1 MVLSGARA
9 QETRRYPP
17 LSLGTSHVYS
27 TTLLNTTHVCTLVAH
42 PAGTLS
48 SHLICQTIHN

>member
-9 QETRRYPP
+9 RETRRYPS
-17 LSLGTSHVYS
+17 LSLSLSAHHMC
-27 TTLLNTTHVCTLVAH
+27 TLLNITHVCTLVAQ